1 MAEKGRPWMR
11 WHVTRWRNSPRVLQM
26 PLAAQGAYRN
36 LLDAAWQQGGR
47 LPNLPALLWKY
58 ALAQSPEEFAAVAAP
73 VLAMFTV
80 SECGNWLSNETL
92 MEECADRLTFADEL
106 SRKRSEAGRK
116 GNRKRWASDERRSDE
131 DGSQTSQNASQNGSQ
146 NGSQND
152 RKTIANPS
160 QNVANDILRSPNPLT
175 NGELIASGSQTIA
188 DKKREEKKREDNG
201 ADKTSDKTIEVA
213 HWKCVDLG
221 LASPRWSRPNDAMDA
236 FDAALQTELRLNN
249 SGATPG
255 KPLTEIADELG
266 QLWLDYTRSA
276 KGSGQFAMGPVKFF
290 GEGWYRRTA
299 AWRDSST
306 EETQAL
312 DGAAFIEE
320 KRKKREAASAA
331 DDRS

>member
-1 MAEKGRPWMR
+1 MR

-26 PLAAQGAYRN
+26 SLAAQGAYRN

-47 LPNLPALLWKY
+47 LPNLPAVLWKY
-58 ALAQSPEEFAAVAAP
+58 ALAQSPEEFAAVAAS

-92 MEECADRLTFADEL
+92 MEECADRKTFADEL
-106 SRKRSEAGRK
+106 SRKRSDAGKK
-116 GNRKRWASDERRSDE
+116 GSAARWSAESKP
-131 DGSQTSQNASQNGSQ
+131 DGKSCSKS
-146 NGSQND
+146 
-152 RKTIANPS
+152 
-160 QNVANDILRSPNPLT
+160 VANQVLPSPNVPPANKLMA
-175 NGELIASGSQTIA
+175 NAWH
-188 DKKREEKKREDNG
+188 KREEKKRN
-201 ADKTSDKTIEVA
+201 DKNADKTIEVA

-221 LASPRWSRPNDAMDA
+221 LASPRWTRPNDAMNA
-236 FDAALQTELRLNN
+236 LDAALQSEQR
-249 SGATPG
+249 STPARS
-255 KPLTEIADELG
+255 LMEIADELG

-312 DGAAFIEE
+312 DGTAFIEE
-320 KRKKREAASAA
+320 KRRKRAKAFAA
-331 DDRS
+331 DERR

>member
-1 MAEKGRPWMR
+1 VVEKGRPWMR

-47 LPNLPALLWKY
+47 LPNLPAVLWKY
-58 ALAQSPEEFAAVAAP
+58 ALAQSPDEFAAVAAP

-92 MEECADRLTFADEL
+92 MEECADRTTFADEL
-106 SRKRSEAGRK
+106 SRKRSEAGKK
-116 GNRKRWASDERRSDE
+116 GSAARWASDSKP
-131 DGSQTSQNASQNGSQ
+131 DGKPDDKSCS
-146 NGSQND
+146 
-152 RKTIANPS
+152 KI
-160 QNVANDILRSPNPLT
+160 VANQDLPSPNVPPA
-175 NGELIASGSQTIA
+175 NELMANA
-188 DKKREEKKREDNG
+188 WHKREEKKREDTG
-201 ADKTSDKTIEVA
+201 ADKSIEVA

-221 LASPRWSRPNDAMDA
+221 LASPRWTRPNDAMNA
-236 FDAALQTELRLNN
+236 FDAALQTEQR
-249 SGATPG
+249 SMPG
-255 KPLTEIADELG
+255 KALTEIADELG

-306 EETQAL
+306 EETQSQ
-312 DGAAFIEE
+312 DGAAFIEA
-320 KRKKREAASAA
+320 KRKKRANASAA
-331 DDRS
+331 DVRR

>member
-1 MAEKGRPWMR
+1 MVEKGRPWMR

-47 LPNLPALLWKY
+47 LPNLPAVLWKY
-58 ALAQSPEEFAAVAAP
+58 ALAQSPDEFAAVAAT

-92 MEECADRLTFADEL
+92 MEECADRTTFADEL
-106 SRKRSEAGRK
+106 SRKRSEAGKK
-116 GNRKRWASDERRSDE
+116 GSAARWASDSKP
-131 DGSQTSQNASQNGSQ
+131 DGKPDGKSCS
-146 NGSQND
+146 
-152 RKTIANPS
+152 KI
-160 QNVANDILRSPNPLT
+160 VANQDLPSPNVPPA
-175 NGELIASGSQTIA
+175 NELMANA
-188 DKKREEKKREDNG
+188 WHKREEKKREDTG
-201 ADKTSDKTIEVA
+201 ADKSIEVA

-221 LASPRWSRPNDAMDA
+221 LASPRWTRPNDAMNA
-236 FDAALQTELRLNN
+236 FDAALQTEQR
-249 SGATPG
+249 SMPG
-255 KPLTEIADELG
+255 KALTEIADELG

-306 EETQAL
+306 EETQSQ
-312 DGAAFIEE
+312 DGAAFIEA
-320 KRKKREAASAA
+320 KRKKRANASAA
-331 DDRS
+331 DVRR

>member
-1 MAEKGRPWMR
+1 MVEKGRPWMR

-47 LPNLPALLWKY
+47 LPNLPAVLWKY
-58 ALAQSPEEFAAVAAP
+58 AQSPEEFSAVAAP

-92 MEECADRLTFADEL
+92 MEECADRTTFADEL
-106 SRKRSEAGRK
+106 SRKRSEAGKK
-116 GNRKRWASDERRSDE
+116 GSAARWASDSKP
-131 DGSQTSQNASQNGSQ
+131 DGKPDGKSCS
-146 NGSQND
+146 
-152 RKTIANPS
+152 KI
-160 QNVANDILRSPNPLT
+160 VANQDLPSPNVPPA
-175 NGELIASGSQTIA
+175 NELMANA
-188 DKKREEKKREDNG
+188 WHKREEKKREDTG
-201 ADKTSDKTIEVA
+201 ADKSIEVA

-221 LASPRWSRPNDAMDA
+221 LASPRWTRPNDAMNA
-236 FDAALQTELRLNN
+236 FDAALQTEQR
-249 SGATPG
+249 SMPG
-255 KPLTEIADELG
+255 KALTEIADELG

-306 EETQAL
+306 EETQSQ
-312 DGAAFIEE
+312 DGAAFIEA
-320 KRKKREAASAA
+320 KQKKRANASAA
-331 DDRS
+331 DVRR

>member
-1 MAEKGRPWMR
+1 MR

-106 SRKRSEAGRK
+106 SRKRSEAG
-116 GNRKRWASDERRSDE
+116 KRGSTARWSHTEKSDQVDSKNGKT
-131 DGSQTSQNASQNGSQ
+131 DGKPDGKICS
-146 NGSQND
+146 
-152 RKTIANPS
+152 KT
-160 QNVANDILRSPNPLT
+160 VANQILPSSNVPPAN
-175 NGELIASGSQTIA
+175 ELITSAWH
-188 DKKREEKKREDNG
+188 KREEKKREDKTRDDG
-201 ADKTSDKTIEVA
+201 AEKTADKTIGDKSIEVA

-221 LASPRWSRPNDAMDA
+221 LASPRWTRPNEAMNA
-236 FDAALQTELRLNN
+236 FDAALQTELR
-249 SGATPG
+249 SAKSDAAPARA
-255 KPLTEIADELG
+255 LTEIADELG

-299 AWRDSST
+299 AWRDSSA

-312 DGAAFIEE
+312 DGTAFIEA
-320 KRKKREAASAA
+320 KRKKRASASAA
-331 DDRS
+331 DDRR

>member
-11 WHVTRWRNSPRVLQM
+11 WHVTRWRNSPHVLQM

-36 LLDAAWQQGGR
+36 LLDAAWQQGCR
-47 LPNLPALLWKY
+47 LPNLPAVLWKY

-92 MEECADRLTFADEL
+92 MEECADRTTFASEL
-106 SRKRSEAGRK
+106 SRKRSEAGKK
-116 GNRKRWASDERRSDE
+116 GSAARWASD
-131 DGSQTSQNASQNGSQ
+131 G
-146 NGSQND
+146 
-152 RKTIANPS
+152 KTCS
-160 QNVANDILRSPNPLT
+160 KTVANHGLPSPNPPASS
-175 NGELIASGSQTIA
+175 ELITNSWH
-188 DKKREEKKREDNG
+188 KREEKKREDTG
-201 ADKTSDKTIEVA
+201 TAKTADKTIEVA

-221 LASPRWSRPNDAMDA
+221 LASPRWTRPNDAMNA
-236 FDAALQTELRLNN
+236 FDAALQTEQRA
-249 SGATPG
+249 SPARV
-255 KPLTEIADELG
+255 LTEIADELG

-299 AWRDSST
+299 AWRDSSP

-312 DGAAFIEE
+312 DGTEFIEA
-320 KRKKREAASAA
+320 KRRKRSEAAS
-331 DDRS
+331 R

>member
-1 MAEKGRPWMR
+1 MAEKGRPWMH

-58 ALAQSPEEFAAVAAP
+58 ALAQSPEEFAAVSAT

-92 MEECADRLTFADEL
+92 MEECADRNTFADEL
-106 SRKRSEAGRK
+106 SRKRSEAGKK
-116 GNRKRWASDERRSDE
+116 GSAARWSQSEKPRDDKKDGKASSK
-131 DGSQTSQNASQNGSQ
+131 A
-146 NGSQND
+146 
-152 RKTIANPS
+152 
-160 QNVANDILRSPNPLT
+160 VANQDLPSANSPASSHLVT
-175 NGELIASGSQTIA
+175 NAWH
-188 DKKREEKKREDNG
+188 KREEKKRD
-201 ADKTSDKTIEVA
+201 DKSADKTIEVA
-213 HWKCVDLG
+213 QWKCVDLG
-221 LASPRWSRPNDAMDA
+221 LASPRWSRPNDAMNA
-236 FDAALQTELRLNN
+236 FDAALQTELRSAK
-249 SGATPG
+249 SGAAPG
-255 KPLTEIADELG
+255 RALTEIADELG
-266 QLWLDYTRSA
+266 QLWLHYTRSA

-320 KRKKREAASAA
+320 KREKRRAAGNI
-331 DDRS
+331 

>member
-1 MAEKGRPWMR
+1 MVEKGRPWMR

-47 LPNLPALLWKY
+47 LPNLPAVLWKY
-58 ALAQSPEEFAAVAAP
+58 ALAQSPEEFAAVAEP

-92 MEECADRLTFADEL
+92 MEECVDRETYADEL

-116 GNRKRWASDERRSDE
+116 GNRVRWAAAK
-131 DGSQTSQNASQNGSQ
+131 GAP
-146 NGSQND
+146 QND
-152 RKTIANPS
+152 RKTVADS
-160 QNVANDILRSPNPLT
+160 EQNIANDILRPPKPLSQSVLPH
-175 NGELIASGSQTIA
+175 GESQTVA
-188 DKKREEKKREDNG
+188 YKKREEKKRDDPVRD
-201 ADKTSDKTIEVA
+201 DKTFVDKTIDVA

-236 FDAALQTELRLNN
+236 FDAALQTEQR
-249 SGATPG
+249 STPG
-255 KPLTEIADELG
+255 KALTEIADELG

-312 DGAAFIEE
+312 DGMAFIEA
-320 KRKKREAASAA
+320 KRKKRANASAA
-331 DDRS
+331 DARK

>member
-47 LPNLPALLWKY
+47 LPNLPAVLWKY
-58 ALAQSPEEFAAVAAP
+58 ALAQSPEEFAAVSVQ

-92 MEECADRLTFADEL
+92 MEECADRTTFADEL
-106 SRKRSEAGRK
+106 SRKRSEAGKK
-116 GNRKRWASDERRSDE
+116 GSAARWASGSKR
-131 DGSQTSQNASQNGSQ
+131 DGKTDGKSCSKTAANQDLPSANIPPANELMANAWH
-146 NGSQND
+146 
-152 RKTIANPS
+152 
-160 QNVANDILRSPNPLT
+160 
-175 NGELIASGSQTIA
+175 
-188 DKKREEKKREDNG
+188 KREEKKREDNG
-201 ADKTSDKTIEVA
+201 GDKTIDVA

-221 LASPRWSRPNDAMDA
+221 LASPRWSRPNDAMNA
-236 FDAALQTELRLNN
+236 FDAALQTEHR
-249 SGATPG
+249 AAPARA
-255 KPLTEIADELG
+255 LTEIADELG

-299 AWRDSST
+299 AWRDSSP

-312 DGAAFIEE
+312 DGTAFIEE
-320 KRKKREAASAA
+320 KRRKRSAASAP
-331 DDRS
+331 

>member
-47 LPNLPALLWKY
+47 LPNLPAVLWKY
-58 ALAQSPEEFAAVAAP
+58 ALAQSPEEFAAVSAQ

-106 SRKRSEAGRK
+106 SRKRSEAGKR
-116 GNRKRWASDERRSDE
+116 GSAARWASDGKSC
-131 DGSQTSQNASQNGSQ
+131 S
-146 NGSQND
+146 
-152 RKTIANPS
+152 KTVANHDLPSVNPS
-160 QNVANDILRSPNPLT
+160 ASSQLLT
-175 NGELIASGSQTIA
+175 NAWH
-188 DKKREEKKREDNG
+188 KREEKKRD
-201 ADKTSDKTIEVA
+201 DKNSGDKTIEVA

-221 LASPRWSRPNDAMDA
+221 LASPRWTRPNDAMNA
-236 FDAALQTELRLNN
+236 FDAALQTEQR
-249 SGATPG
+249 ATPARA
-255 KPLTEIADELG
+255 LTEIADELG

-299 AWRDSST
+299 AWRDSSP

-320 KRKKREAASAA
+320 KRKKRANAAS
-331 DDRS
+331 R

>member
-1 MAEKGRPWMR
+1 VVEKGRPWMR

-47 LPNLPALLWKY
+47 LPNLPAVLWKY
-58 ALAQSPEEFAAVAAP
+58 ALAQSPDEFAAVAAP

-92 MEECADRLTFADEL
+92 MEECADRTTFADEL
-106 SRKRSEAGRK
+106 SRKRSEAGKK
-116 GNRKRWASDERRSDE
+116 GSAARWASDSKP
-131 DGSQTSQNASQNGSQ
+131 DGKPDGKSCS
-146 NGSQND
+146 
-152 RKTIANPS
+152 KI
-160 QNVANDILRSPNPLT
+160 VANQDLPSPNVPPA
-175 NGELIASGSQTIA
+175 NELMANA
-188 DKKREEKKREDNG
+188 WHKREEKKREDTG
-201 ADKTSDKTIEVA
+201 ADKSIEVA

-221 LASPRWSRPNDAMDA
+221 LASPRWTRPNDAMNA
-236 FDAALQTELRLNN
+236 FDAALQTEQR
-249 SGATPG
+249 SMPG
-255 KPLTEIADELG
+255 KALTEIADELG

-306 EETQAL
+306 EETQSQ
-312 DGAAFIEE
+312 DGAAFIEA
-320 KRKKREAASAA
+320 KRKKRANASAA
-331 DDRS
+331 DVRR